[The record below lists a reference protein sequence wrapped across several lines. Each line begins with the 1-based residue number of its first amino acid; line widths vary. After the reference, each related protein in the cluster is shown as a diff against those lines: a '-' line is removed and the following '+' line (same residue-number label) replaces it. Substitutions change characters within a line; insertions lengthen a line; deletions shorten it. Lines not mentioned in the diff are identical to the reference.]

1 MKKISYLGHLMPV
14 AILVASIGLTSGEAV
29 GQQTQQ
35 TPPTWRPSLETVIV
49 QAAKLKNYR
58 LVMSGTRIGEVFAVT
73 ASLQVP
79 YSDLHLA
86 AATDAA
92 ELQRRINVAAR
103 LVCLELDAKYPPSM
117 YAIVEGDNCE
127 QNATKDGMDR
137 ANQVIAAAKN

>member
-1 MKKISYLGHLMPV
+1 MKKIFALKHLMPA
-14 AILVASIGLTSGEAV
+14 AILVASIGLTGGQAV
-29 GQQTQQ
+29 GQQTQ
-35 TPPTWRPSLETVIV
+35 TPPAWRPSLETVIV

-58 LVMSGTRIGEVFAVT
+58 LVMSSTRIGEVFAVT

-86 AATDAA
+86 TATDAA
-92 ELQRRINVAAR
+92 ELQRRIGVAAR

-127 QNATKDGMDR
+127 QNAAKDGLDR

>member
-1 MKKISYLGHLMPV
+1 MKKIIILRHLMPA

-35 TPPTWRPSLETVIV
+35 TPPTWKPSLESVIV

-58 LVMSGTRIGEVFAVT
+58 VLMSSTRLGEAFAVT

-86 AATDAA
+86 TATDAA
-92 ELQRRINVAAR
+92 ELGRRINVAAR
-103 LVCLELDAKYPPSM
+103 LVCLELDAKYPPDL

-127 QNATKDGMDR
+127 QTAAKDGMDR

>member
-1 MKKISYLGHLMPV
+1 MKKIFALKHLMPA
-14 AILVASIGLTSGEAV
+14 AILVASIGLTSRQAV

-49 QAAKLKNYR
+49 EAAKLKNYR
-58 LVMSGTRIGEVFAVT
+58 LVMSSTRIGEVFAVT

-86 AATDAA
+86 TATDAA
-92 ELQRRINVAAR
+92 ELQRRIGVAAR

-127 QNATKDGMDR
+127 QTAAKDGMDR
-137 ANQVIAAAKN
+137 ANQAIAAAKN

>member
-1 MKKISYLGHLMPV
+1 MPA
-14 AILVASIGLTSGEAV
+14 AILVASIGLASGEAV
-29 GQQTQQ
+29 AQQTQQ

-58 LVMSGTRIGEVFAVT
+58 LVMSSTRIGEVFAVT
-73 ASLQVP
+73 ASMQVP

-86 AATDAA
+86 TATDAA
-92 ELQRRINVAAR
+92 ELQRRIGVAAR
-103 LVCLELDAKYPPSM
+103 LVCLELDAKYPPDL

-127 QNATKDGMDR
+127 QNAAKDGMDH

>member
-1 MKKISYLGHLMPV
+1 MPA
-14 AILVASIGLTSGEAV
+14 AILVAFIGLMSGEA
-29 GQQTQQ
+29 GAQQA
-35 TPPTWRPSLETVIV
+35 PPTWKPSLETVIV

-58 LVMSGTRIGEVFAVT
+58 LVMSNTRIGEVIAVT

-86 AATDAA
+86 TASDAT
-92 ELQRRINVAAR
+92 ELERRIHVAAR
-103 LVCLELDAKYPPSM
+103 LVCLELDAKYPPEM

-127 QNATKDGMDR
+127 LNAAKDGMDR